1 MRHYQPFEHTSAK
14 LRTQMGLVE
23 VLDPQDRV
31 YFTVFL
37 VDMPESGKQILVRYV
52 NEKESTWVDAARIL
66 RSRRVVQTL
75 RVLTLVLHS

>member
-1 MRHYQPFEHTSAK
+1 
-14 LRTQMGLVE
+14 MGLVE

-37 VDMPESGKQILVRYV
+37 VDIPESGKQILLRYV
-52 NEKESTWVDAARIL
+52 NEKESTWVDTARIL